1 MAPVYIHMLCLGLA
15 MLQMRV
21 VADTGLHSQ
30 GTMQREMYHSQAD
43 TIEDPVQS
51 SLVHALMDA
60 VVPRPWVG
68 LHNNLEQLAAVR
80 SAANTITFT
89 IYTSIGY
96 LGMLKNWLYAI
107 TT

>member
-1 MAPVYIHMLCLGLA
+1 MLCLGLA

-21 VADTGLHSQ
+21 VAGTGLHSQ

-60 VVPRPWVG
+60 VGLPAVPRPWVG

-89 IYTSIGY
+89 LYTSIGY